1 MSRLEI
7 VPRVGETKVVKVEHF
22 LNFKKAGHL
31 LCLALVFLLDALQ
44 LKFSL
49 LKNTKKTVKIA
60 LKNSNNYHSLTF
72 RNYESSDWLKNVFRT
87 G

>member
-22 LNFKKAGHL
+22 LYFKKAGHL

-49 LKNTKKTVKIA
+49 LKNKKRE
-60 LKNSNNYHSLTF
+60 NSTYNNYHSLTF
-72 RNYESSDWLKNVFRT
+72 RNYESSDWLKNVFSA